1 MPRATEEE
9 LGRPVSKK
17 KFVRGF
23 RTTTLV
29 IKKQSVKGSVGP
41 RGMLTTA

>member
-17 KFVRGF
+17 SLCGF